1 VFGKFLMGVFI
12 FDGCL
17 YIRFVI
23 FVYIRYSV
31 VFCGPGGCGDPSKA
45 RLTYITGDKHWE
57 VISEDELLKV
67 QRPGEKDTYYR
78 CTKDTHPVLRYK

>member
-1 VFGKFLMGVFI
+1 MGVF
-12 FDGCL
+12 
-17 YIRFVI
+17 I

-31 VFCGPGGCGDPSKA
+31 VFCGPGGCGDPSGDPSKA